1 METIKIELTKKEAE
15 VIADALHEKID
26 MNNSVLR
33 KSKLDV
39 ETREELTIETEI
51 AENALGTFVRNGFG

>member
-15 VIADALHEKID
+15 VIADALHEKIG

-39 ETREELTIETEI
+39 EKREELTIETEI